1 VEDIMEKL
9 LITAGEAA
17 DLLGLGRT
25 KVYELMAAG
34 RIESVKIGRSRRL
47 PVTAVHEFIERLM
60 ETAA

>member
-1 VEDIMEKL
+1 MDKL

-47 PVTAVHEFIERLM
+47 PVTAVHEFIERLK

>member
-1 VEDIMEKL
+1 MEKL

-47 PVTAVHEFIERLM
+47 PVSAVHEFIEGLK

>member
-1 VEDIMEKL
+1 MDKL

-17 DLLGLGRT
+17 NLLGLGRT

-47 PVTAVHEFIERLM
+47 TVTGVHEFLERLKDG
-60 ETAA
+60 AA

>member
-1 VEDIMEKL
+1 MDKL

-47 PVTAVHEFIERLM
+47 TVTGVHEFLERLKDS
-60 ETAA
+60 AA